1 MIDEAEIAFNKSI
14 SLEPNYV
21 ETYNNLGNVLREK
34 MLEQSV
40 TAFKKA
46 IALKPD
52 YADAY
57 SNMSATYRDQGKL
70 DYAIDAC
77 KKGNYI

>member
-1 MIDEAEIAFNKSI
+1 
-14 SLEPNYV
+14 
-21 ETYNNLGNVLREK
+21 
-34 MLEQSV
+34 MLEQSI

-57 SNMSATYRDQGKL
+57 SNMSATYRDPGKL
-70 DYAIDAC
+70 DDAINAC
-77 KKGNYI
+77 KKAITFKPNNPLAYNMGSILRIKLS